1 MRGKTLIF
9 AAVLEL
15 ACVGSVHAGPFRLS
29 RFRFAMGTL
38 GSLSATPAT
47 ISIRAANPDLVLVSG
62 SSPGSLTWM
71 VLGGAHSQNWT
82 ISVQAASSSLI
93 GCPTI
98 PISAVRVSCGTAT
111 VSGIGGT
118 GSCSGSFPLSTTAQ
132 QIASGL
138 EGDGTQSYSVSMN
151 FTLAESWRY
160 VANSAC
166 TITLTYTVNAP

>member
-1 MRGKTLIF
+1 MRSRSLIF

-15 ACVGSVHAGPFRLS
+15 ACVGSLHAGPFPLS
-29 RFRFAMGTL
+29 RFKLAMGTL

-71 VLGGAHSQNWT
+71 VLSGVHSQNWT
-82 ISVQAASSSLI
+82 ISVQAGSSSLI
-93 GCPTI
+93 GCPTV

-111 VSGIGGT
+111 VSGTGGT
-118 GSCSGSFPLSTTAQ
+118 GTCSGSFPLSTTAQ
-132 QIASGL
+132 QIAGGL
-138 EGDGTQSYSVSMN
+138 EGDGSQSYSVSMN